1 MEKLNAKDTL
11 KYLIGVLEDRLAE
24 LEESY
29 GSQFIEGQ
37 RIAYVE
43 CLEVVQR
50 WEEAADCGLNYDI
63 EERFPVN

>member
-1 MEKLNAKDTL
+1 MDKLNAEDTL

-50 WEEAADCGLNYDI
+50 
-63 EERFPVN
+63 

>member
-1 MEKLNAKDTL
+1 MEKLDAKDTL

-29 GSQFIEGQ
+29 GSQFIEEQ

-43 CLEVVQR
+43 CLDVVQR
-50 WEEAADCGLNYDI
+50 WEEAAACGLNYDI

>member
-1 MEKLNAKDTL
+1 MDKLNAEDTL

-29 GSQFIEGQ
+29 GSQFIEEQ

-50 WEEAADCGLNYDI
+50 
-63 EERFPVN
+63 